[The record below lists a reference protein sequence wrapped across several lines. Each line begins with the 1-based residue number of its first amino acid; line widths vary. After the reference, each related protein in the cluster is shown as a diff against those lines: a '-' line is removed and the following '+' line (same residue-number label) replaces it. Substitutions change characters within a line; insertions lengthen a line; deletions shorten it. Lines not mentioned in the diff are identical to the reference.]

1 MSIKAEINKI
11 LPNFYISPTEPMIAD
26 YFAKPLQGMLFYKF
40 RDAIMGIDQNDLELY
55 QRNFDEV
62 IKKYE
67 QLKREAE
74 AAAAADSTHALSTSS
89 GSG

>member
-1 MSIKAEINKI
+1 
-11 LPNFYISPTEPMIAD
+11 
-26 YFAKPLQGMLFYKF
+26 
-40 RDAIMGIDQNDLELY
+40 MGIGQNDLELY

-74 AAAAADSTHALSTSS
+74 AAAAAGKAWEQAIYICILYAEKGNTASLSEENIRESC
-89 GSG
+89 